1 MLLLIHGLT
10 GAPAPNIEVHWDA
23 SVSESARE
31 RLERRFQLVNRSSTP
46 DVTGSYDLVDTS
58 ASNIAALLAQPG
70 VAATTFLDAQ
80 TFSVSPDAPQ
90 GIVRTWIGDRIP
102 VIKRRGVM
110 QTVGVVLMAL
120 IAAGLTILAFPSI

>member
-1 MLLLIHGLT
+1 MVPHHLAAPRNFRHLAIVIVSTSACLLAALLLIHGLT

-46 DVTGSYDLVDTS
+46 DMKGSYDLVDTS

-70 VAATTFLDAQ
+70 VAAKTFLDAQ
-80 TFSVSPDAPQ
+80 TFSVSPDAPK
-90 GIVRTWIGDRIP
+90 GSSEPGSATGSR
-102 VIKRRGVM
+102 
-110 QTVGVVLMAL
+110 
-120 IAAGLTILAFPSI
+120 